1 MTETQ
6 VLVPSLDAA
15 VVTGTWAS
23 SWGMISVLFLSSD
36 HSLLKGKWQK
46 SPDQGQEPGKETL
59 RQGGILRK
67 RPHACAEDNVVT
79 GKRAL
84 PSDRGKMET
93 LGCTVTC

>member
-1 MTETQ
+1 
-6 VLVPSLDAA
+6 
-15 VVTGTWAS
+15 
-23 SWGMISVLFLSSD
+23 MISECPFLSSD

-67 RPHACAEDNVVT
+67 RPHAGAEDSVVI
-79 GKRAL
+79 GKGAL

-93 LGCTVTC
+93 VVCSMTC